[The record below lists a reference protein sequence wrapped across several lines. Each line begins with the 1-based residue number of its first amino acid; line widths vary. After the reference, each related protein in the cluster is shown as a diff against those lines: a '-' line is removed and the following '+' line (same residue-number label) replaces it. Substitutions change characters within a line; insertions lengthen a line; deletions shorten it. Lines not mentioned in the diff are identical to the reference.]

1 MHKQIHEK
9 RVQNEPNEYRNDGTV
24 IQTAYFI
31 VILCLFMI
39 WCLFINVI
47 AIYQRMIHMADITN
61 FVYMDAHQVFDKMC
75 E

>member
-1 MHKQIHEK
+1 M
-9 RVQNEPNEYRNDGTV
+9 VQNEPNEYRNDGTV

-47 AIYQRMIHMADITN
+47 AIYQRMIHRTDITS
-61 FVYMDAHQVFDKMC
+61 FVYMDAHQVFDEMC